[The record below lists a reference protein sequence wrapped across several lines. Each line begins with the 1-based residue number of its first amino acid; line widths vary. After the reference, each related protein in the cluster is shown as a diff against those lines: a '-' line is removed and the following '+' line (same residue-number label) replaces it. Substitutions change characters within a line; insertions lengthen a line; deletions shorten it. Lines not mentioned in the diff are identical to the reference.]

1 MKTDARCRVFLLLLC
16 LTIFRIQ
23 SQEYALSFTIV
34 DEKSAIAVE
43 NANILIS
50 PCNCGGVSDKD
61 GKFSITLPQDN
72 YRAVITYVGFQNEVV
87 TLVLDRDTDL
97 VIRLS
102 EREERLSEVIVSAKK
117 ANAMVTSP
125 QMGVLQL
132 ESQEL
137 KKIPTAL
144 GELDVLRSLTLL
156 PGVNNTGEVSN
167 GLSVRG
173 GSLDQ
178 NLVLYD
184 YAPIFN
190 PTHLF
195 GLFSIFTPDVISE
208 IALYRANI
216 PARYGGRITSVLDIK
231 VTNPYLDTLKLSGGI
246 GLVSSRLNIEAPLIK
261 DKLMVIAGV
270 RAGFTD
276 FLLPIFSER
285 LKNTKAR
292 FNDGTVKLLYLP
304 TAKDQITFTGF
315 FSNDFYQL
323 DLISRIENIEAEN
336 NQYDFRNLNGTLS
349 WLHSFDENTAL
360 RNILVSG
367 IYNADNIF
375 PEIDTSNEIE
385 FRSRIKHSSFIS
397 EFSKFVND
405 RFDYYLGTQ
414 INRYKIEPGTLDP
427 GSATSISPVT
437 LDPETSY
444 EFSGYANLN
453 WQPLDFLTL
462 STGLRYT
469 YYLLEGP
476 YVSNTYDDITGD
488 ILSTRLFEKGET
500 AATYNGWEPRLG
512 ASILL
517 NETTSLKLS
526 YARLNQYLQNIY
538 NSTTPLPTSR
548 WKTADPNIVP
558 QTSDA
563 FGLGIYSSLKENTIE
578 ASLEGYYRTS
588 ENNLTYRPGA
598 DFFLEQFVD
607 REVVQGPGRAYG
619 VEFSLKKTNGPVNGW
634 LNYSWSRSQLRT
646 ESEALSGRINNNQW
660 FNSDFDRPHT
670 FNSTVNFEADEYNT
684 LSFNFVVQTG
694 RPLTVPNGV
703 VEFSDGIRAPIFL
716 ERNNARLPTYHRLDL
731 SYDVHFSKSK
741 ENKRWSNYWTF
752 TIYNIYGRKNPL
764 NIFYTQRNGLQNA
777 DVFLDSPLGSFELL
791 VLNAPLFSLTYNFT
805 FQ

>member
-261 DKLMVIAGV
+261 DKLMVMAGA

-526 YARLNQYLQNIY
+526 YARLNQYL
-538 NSTTPLPTSR
+538 
-548 WKTADPNIVP
+548 
-558 QTSDA
+558 
-563 FGLGIYSSLKENTIE
+563 
-578 ASLEGYYRTS
+578 
-588 ENNLTYRPGA
+588 
-598 DFFLEQFVD
+598 
-607 REVVQGPGRAYG
+607 
-619 VEFSLKKTNGPVNGW
+619 
-634 LNYSWSRSQLRT
+634 
-646 ESEALSGRINNNQW
+646 
-660 FNSDFDRPHT
+660 
-670 FNSTVNFEADEYNT
+670 
-684 LSFNFVVQTG
+684 
-694 RPLTVPNGV
+694 
-703 VEFSDGIRAPIFL
+703 
-716 ERNNARLPTYHRLDL
+716 
-731 SYDVHFSKSK
+731 
-741 ENKRWSNYWTF
+741 
-752 TIYNIYGRKNPL
+752 
-764 NIFYTQRNGLQNA
+764 
-777 DVFLDSPLGSFELL
+777 
-791 VLNAPLFSLTYNFT
+791 
-805 FQ
+805 

>member
-1 MKTDARCRVFLLLLC
+1 MNIRCTVLILMIC
-16 LTIFRIQ
+16 LTITRIQ
-23 SQEYALSFTIV
+23 SQEHTLSFTIV
-34 DEKSAIAVE
+34 DGKSALPIE
-43 NANILIS
+43 NANILLS
-50 PCNCGGVSDKD
+50 PCNCGGVSDAN
-61 GKFSITLPQDN
+61 GTFSITLPKN
-72 YRAVITYVGFQNEVV
+72 RYKAVITFVGFQNEVV
-87 TLVLDRDTDL
+87 TLTLDRDTDL
-97 VIRLS
+97 AIRLF
-102 EREERLSEVIVSAKK
+102 EQEERLSEVIVSAKK

-144 GELDVLRSLTLL
+144 GELDVLRGLTLL

-208 IALYRANI
+208 IELYRANI

-231 VTNPYLDTLKLSGGI
+231 VTNPYVDTLKLSGGI

-261 DKLMVIAGV
+261 DKLMVIAGA

-292 FNDGTVKLLYLP
+292 FNDGTLKLLYLP

-323 DLISRIENIEAEN
+323 DLISRIENIEAES
-336 NQYDFRNLNGTLS
+336 NQYDFRNLNGTLN

-375 PEIDTSNEIE
+375 PEIDSSNEIE

-397 EFSKFVND
+397 EFSKYVND

-427 GSATSISPVT
+427 GSATSVSPVA

-444 EFSGYANLN
+444 EFSGYVNLN

-469 YYLLEGP
+469 HYLLEGP
-476 YVSNTYDDITGD
+476 YISNTYDNTTGN
-488 ILSTRLFEKGET
+488 ILSTEVFEKGET
-500 AATYNGWEPRLG
+500 VVNYNGWESRLG

-548 WKTADPNIVP
+548 WKTSDPNILP

-563 FGLGIYSSLKENTIE
+563 YGLGIYSSFKENTIE
-578 ASLEGYYRTS
+578 ASVEGYYRTS
-588 ENNLTYRPGA
+588 KNNLTYRPGA
-598 DFFLEQFVD
+598 DFFLEPFVD

-619 VEFSLKKTNGPVNGW
+619 VEFSLKKNNGPLNGW
-634 LNYSWSRSQLRT
+634 LNYTWSRSQLRT
-646 ESEALSGRINNNQW
+646 ESEALSDRINNNQW

-670 FNSTVNFEADEYNT
+670 FNSTLNFEADEYNT
-684 LSFNFVVQTG
+684 LSFNFVLQTG

-703 VEFSDGIRAPIFL
+703 IEFSDGIRAPIFL
-716 ERNNARLPTYHRLDL
+716 ERNNSRLPTYHRLDM

-741 ENKRWSNYWTF
+741 KNKRWSNYWTF
-752 TIYNIYGRKNPL
+752 TIYNVYGRKNPL